1 MSHPIPYKS
10 ASESPHSAS
19 PADSATVGRWMT
31 PSPRCISRDEP
42 LSTAHKTMREGALRH
57 LPVVDGKKLVGIV
70 SEGDLFFVRS
80 VPGIDLE
87 KLKIGDA
94 MTENVYT
101 ARPETPLRE
110 VVATMAERRLG
121 CVIVTRGEELLGV
134 FTVTDAMHVLE
145 GLLKNQTS

>member
-1 MSHPIPYKS
+1 MSHPISFKS
-10 ASESPHSAS
+10 APESAPSAS
-19 PADSATVGRWMT
+19 SAAPATVGRWMT

-42 LSTAHKTMREGALRH
+42 LSAAHKTMREGALRH

-87 KLKIGDA
+87 KIKIGDA

-145 GLLKNQTS
+145 GLLKNQAS

>member
-1 MSHPIPYKS
+1 M
-10 ASESPHSAS
+10 
-19 PADSATVGRWMT
+19 
-31 PSPRCISRDEP
+31 
-42 LSTAHKTMREGALRH
+42 AHKTMREGALRH
-57 LPVVDGKKLVGIV
+57 LPVVDGKKLVGVV

-80 VPGIDLE
+80 VPGIDLDR
-87 KLKIGDA
+87 LKIGDA

-145 GLLKNQTS
+145 GLLKNQAS